1 MADNETT
8 TTITARLPAAL
19 LEAIQGLVE
28 DGWFRDLDDVLLE
41 ALRRYLDARPP
52 ELLERFARQDVDWGL
67 HGRD

>member
-1 MADNETT
+1 MATQPTT
-8 TTITARLPAAL
+8 NIQAQLPAAL
-19 LEAIQGLVE
+19 LESMQALVE
-28 DGWFRDLDDVLLE
+28 DGWFRDLDDVLVE

>member
-1 MADNETT
+1 MATQPTT
-8 TTITARLPAAL
+8 NIKAQLPAAL
-19 LEAIQGLVE
+19 LESMQALVE
-28 DGWFRDLDDVLLE
+28 DGWFRDLDDVLVE